1 MTSTPAPTPTYEE
14 RLQSLDLTPVDQL
27 KTILKN
33 STKVT
38 FLDVRGPEEIAAAP
52 LNLPSNIQKKSN
64 SVSCACSRT
73 DATALVKA
81 ATSTSSEG
89 NTPLLPEK
97 DATIIIFCKSGARA
111 KTGKLALQE
120 AGYTKVRLCNDGCRI
135 LYSILLVE
143 LLLSVYNMYLTFL
156 QYTLTYTFIDLQCR
170 WSH

>member
-1 MTSTPAPTPTYEE
+1 MTSTSTSTTTPAPTPTYEE
-14 RLQSLDLTPVDQL
+14 RLQSLDLTPIDEL
-27 KTILKN
+27 KSILKN

-81 ATSTSSEG
+81 ATSSSESD
-89 NTPLLPEK
+89 TPLLPDK

-111 KTGKLALQE
+111 KAGKLALE
-120 AGYTKVRLCNDGCRI
+120 EVGYTKI
-135 LYSILLVE
+135 
-143 LLLSVYNMYLTFL
+143 YNAGGLTDMTFL
-156 QYTLTYTFIDLQCR
+156 QDMDSNKCIV
-170 WSH
+170 S